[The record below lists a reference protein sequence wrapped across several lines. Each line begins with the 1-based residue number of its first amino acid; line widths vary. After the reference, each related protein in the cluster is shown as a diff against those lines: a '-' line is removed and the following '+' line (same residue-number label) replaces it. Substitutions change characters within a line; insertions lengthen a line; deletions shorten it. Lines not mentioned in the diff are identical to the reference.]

1 MWMRQTFRKRL
12 LHERTQMNNKTH
24 TDGYTWMKLNIA
36 TTETESKKSFY
47 FVSIVPSFR
56 FGEYMAC
63 DKYFK
68 TV

>member
-1 MWMRQTFRKRL
+1 
-12 LHERTQMNNKTH
+12 MNNKTH

-56 FGEYMAC
+56 FGEHMAC